1 MGQSGIRYQTA
12 ESNCPVSPNRYHKE
26 SCRRAEY
33 NAKNLVPTSLSI
45 GIAKLKNSH
54 RTLEENLDALIREAD
69 QALYRAK
76 NQGRNRVVT
85 EDDLDSVV
93 DLAG

>member
-1 MGQSGIRYQTA
+1 MT
-12 ESNCPVSPNRYHKE
+12 V
-26 SCRRAEY
+26 
-33 NAKNLVPTSLSI
+33 SI
-45 GIAKLKNSH
+45 GAAKYQPG
-54 RTLEENLDALIREAD
+54 EPLDSLIQRAD

>member
-1 MGQSGIRYQTA
+1 VHDKRTDAIYGTLT
-12 ESNCPVSPNRYHKE
+12 V
-26 SCRRAEY
+26 
-33 NAKNLVPTSLSI
+33 SI
-45 GIAKLKNSH
+45 GAAKFQPGEP
-54 RTLEENLDALIREAD
+54 LEPLVQRAD

-85 EDDLDSVV
+85 EDELDSVV